1 MTSPNMLLPIPSV
14 LVTTDPLWAEY
25 INDSLELIDAHD
37 HSPGK
42 GVQITPAGL
51 NINADLP
58 FNENDA
64 TELRTVRFADQAS
77 TPAGLEDE
85 GIIYMKNGEFC
96 YKDLD
101 GNEVQLTLNGTI
113 NVSAGVGVISGLVTP
128 ASASYSTI
136 NGTFSWLKD
145 TSKPAKMIVSDL
157 IIYEFDDAT
166 AFPVTIRTDNVAAA
180 YSMILPT
187 VIPVAGEADGVLT
200 IAYDGTM
207 SATNRI
213 ALDRAPSAILFNSNS
228 STPVAAQHA
237 IYSNVS
243 TGDSYNNTTPNAA
256 ICEIRLSGVPANS
269 TIQLDLSGDPT
280 NTAESFYYFTRIGAE
295 SYFRAEVQMSFDGG
309 GWTTI
314 GVMSLSNNY
323 YDAPTPQAAASQF
336 LRYRCVDGQGEY
348 AFRLRP
354 YVGSGSSTYTTQNLC
369 LHSWVMR

>member
-101 GNEVQLTLNGTI
+101 DNEVQLTLNGTI

-157 IIYEFDDAT
+157 IIYEFDDAA
-166 AFPVTIRTDNVAAA
+166 AFPVTIKAENITTA
-180 YSMILPT
+180 YSLLL
-187 VIPVAGEADGVLT
+187 PVAIPIAGEDNGVITVDYGGQL
-200 IAYDGTM
+200 IATD
-207 SATNRI
+207 RI
-213 ALDRAPSAILFNSNS
+213 ALSRLPQRVLVNSPGTAVPASAVVYSDPSGI
-228 STPVAAQHA
+228 VG
-237 IYSNVS
+237 VS
-243 TGDSYNNTTPNAA
+243 NTTPGSDYCNLVMSA
-256 ICEIRLSGVPANS
+256 VPANS
-269 TIQLDLSGDPT
+269 TILLEYLGDPESGDNFYLARQT
-280 NTAESFYYFTRIGAE
+280 SGTAT
-295 SYFRAEVQMSFDGG
+295 YFRAQLEYSYEGGSWTTICQTQMGIFEGATYT
-309 GWTTI
+309 TTI
-314 GVMSLSNNY
+314 GVNPSIKFTV
-323 YDAPTPQAAASQF
+323 P
-336 LRYRCVDGQGEY
+336 DGEGEY
-348 AFRLRP
+348 AFRVRP
-354 YVGSGSSTYTTQNLC
+354 YVGNALGPWEFRGMC
-369 LHSWVMR
+369 LHARVL